1 MVYNTINRG
10 FMKKISDFIPD
21 KVIKKKE
28 RIDELNTVL
37 EGNLENEVI
46 NKINVINFSET
57 MITIECNDSSVAS
70 IVKFEREKYLQI
82 FKDFGMYNI
91 QDLNI
96 KLKLPRQP
104 E

>member
-1 MVYNTINRG
+1 MVYHTINRG

-37 EGNLENEVI
+37 KSNLGNEVI
-46 NKINVINFSET
+46 NKINVINFSESL
-57 MITIECNDSSVAS
+57 ITIECNDSSVAS

-82 FKDFGMYNI
+82 FKEFGMYNI
-91 QDLNI
+91 QDLRVKI
-96 KLKLPRQP
+96 KLPQQP

>member
-1 MVYNTINRG
+1 
-10 FMKKISDFIPD
+10 MKKISDFIPD

>member
-1 MVYNTINRG
+1 MVYHTINRG

-28 RIDELNTVL
+28 RINRLNAL
-37 EGNLENEVI
+37 LKSNIENEII
-46 NKINVINFSET
+46 NKINVINFSESI
-57 MITIECNDSSVAS
+57 ITIECNDSSVAS

-82 FKDFGMYNI
+82 FKNFGMYSI
-91 QDLNI
+91 QDLNV
-96 KLKLPRQP
+96 KLKQPRQP

>member
-1 MVYNTINRG
+1 MVYHTINRG

-28 RIDELNTVL
+28 RIDMLNAL
-37 EGNLENEVI
+37 LKSNLKHEVI
-46 NKINVINFSET
+46 NKINVINFSESI
-57 MITIECNDSSVAS
+57 ITIECNDSSVAS
-70 IVKFEREKYLQI
+70 IVKFERERYLQI

-91 QDLNI
+91 QDLKV
-96 KLKLPRQP
+96 KLKLPRRP

>member
-1 MVYNTINRG
+1 
-10 FMKKISDFIPD
+10 MKKISDFIPD

-37 EGNLENEVI
+37 RSNLENEII
-46 NKINVINFSET
+46 NKINVINFSESI
-57 MITIECNDSSVAS
+57 ITIECNDSSVAS
-70 IVKFEREKYLQI
+70 IVKFERERYLQI

-91 QDLNI
+91 QDLKV
-96 KLKLPRQP
+96 KLKLPRRP

>member
-1 MVYNTINRG
+1 
-10 FMKKISDFIPD
+10 MKKISDFIPD

-28 RIDELNTVL
+28 RIDELNAVL
-37 EGNLENEVI
+37 KNNLDNEFI
-46 NKINVINFSET
+46 NKINVINFSESI
-57 MITIECNDSSVAS
+57 ITIECNDSSVAS

>member
-1 MVYNTINRG
+1 MVYHTINRS

-28 RIDELNTVL
+28 RIDELNAL
-37 EGNLENEVI
+37 LKSNLDNKVI
-46 NKINVINFSET
+46 NRINIINFSESVV
-57 MITIECNDSSVAS
+57 IIECDDSSVAS

-82 FKDFGMYNI
+82 FKNFGMYNL
-91 QDLNI
+91 QDLKV
-96 KLKLPRQP
+96 KLKPTRQP

>member
-1 MVYNTINRG
+1 MVYHTINRS

-37 EGNLENEVI
+37 RSNLENEII
-46 NKINVINFSET
+46 NKINVINFSESI
-57 MITIECNDSSVAS
+57 ITIECNDSSVAS
-70 IVKFEREKYLQI
+70 IVKFERERYLQI

-91 QDLNI
+91 QDLKV
-96 KLKLPRQP
+96 KLKLPRRP

>member
-1 MVYNTINRG
+1 
-10 FMKKISDFIPD
+10 MKKISDFIPD

-37 EGNLENEVI
+37 RSNLENEII
-46 NKINVINFSET
+46 NKINVINFSESI
-57 MITIECNDSSVAS
+57 ITIECNDSSVAS

-91 QDLNI
+91 QDLNV
-96 KLKLPRQP
+96 KLRLPRQP

>member
-1 MVYNTINRG
+1 MVYHTINRG

>member
-1 MVYNTINRG
+1 
-10 FMKKISDFIPD
+10 MKKISDFIPD

-28 RIDELNTVL
+28 KINRLNAL
-37 EGNLENEVI
+37 LKSNLENEII
-46 NKINVINFSET
+46 NKINVINFSESI
-57 MITIECNDSSVAS
+57 ITIECNNSSVAS

-82 FKDFGMYNI
+82 FKDFGMYSI
-91 QDLNI
+91 QDLNV

>member
-1 MVYNTINRG
+1 MVYHTINRS

-28 RIDELNTVL
+28 KIDELNAVL
-37 EGNLENEVI
+37 KSTLDNEVI
-46 NKINVINFSET
+46 NRINVINFSEST
-57 MITIECNDSSVAS
+57 VIIECNDSSIAS

-82 FKDFGMYNI
+82 FKDFGMYNL
-91 QDLNI
+91 QDLKV
-96 KLKLPRQP
+96 KLKSPRQP

>member
-1 MVYNTINRG
+1 MVYHTINRG

-28 RIDELNTVL
+28 RIDTLNAL
-37 EGNLENEVI
+37 LKNNLEYEVI
-46 NKINVINFSET
+46 NKINVINFSESI
-57 MITIECNDSSVAS
+57 ITIECNDSSVAS

-82 FKDFGMYNI
+82 FKNFGMYSI
-91 QDLNI
+91 QDLNV
-96 KLKLPRQP
+96 KLKQPRQP

>member
-1 MVYNTINRG
+1 MVYHTINRG

-37 EGNLENEVI
+37 RSNLENEII
-46 NKINVINFSET
+46 NKINVINFSESI
-57 MITIECNDSSVAS
+57 ITIECNDSSVAS

-82 FKDFGMYNI
+82 FKNFGMYSI

-96 KLKLPRQP
+96 KLKQPRQP